1 MHTRRTRFL
10 ASSRC
15 SLVAATTSLVLF
27 AVSCAEFGAENS
39 TTDIESGEA
48 RLTASELLFS
58 FENGST
64 DQWTAQGQRGG
75 PWSVAE
81 WAADGGASLKADVD
95 LAPNA
100 PYTLLRGVALNAD
113 LLNNG
118 KRLFAT
124 VKRSTWGNFGA
135 AFTAKLYVKTSPGY
149 QWRDGGSKPVT
160 ATGTEL
166 SLDLTNLDPASI
178 IELGVEFNTAQ
189 GAQGR
194 AAIYLD
200 NVRVLRDN
208 EPPNTGWTLPGTL
221 FEGRNGRHYIA
232 RYGASTENLSGVQL
246 ASGRKLWT
254 ATTGGQVQ
262 ADCAYADALV
272 YTAGNHVFGLDASTG
287 RTLYDTAIPDFRSD
301 DYISLACPAA
311 GGSVYLLGGTGHDTL
326 VAVDIKTG
334 KQRWTAQNAGFVSY
348 ANASRVL
355 VGRPYYEEDTLIALD
370 AATGTRVW
378 SLPGEGSTYGV
389 TEQGGQVY
397 SVINGSLARLNLES
411 GYIPWSMSLGDTYIG
426 VKAYEGRLYAYST
439 SQVAELDPN
448 TGMPR
453 WTYPSIPGTGY
464 SSFHFSRPGRI
475 VANSWDPLE
484 TVELDPRPL
493 TDESRRVLARR
504 PEVWAYATDELGD
517 LFRISMN
524 RELQRVDPK
533 TDAALWSYPVRVFGS
548 LLHADQHTVYFTDL
562 LVGPQVR
569 TRVLAVSRATGQL
582 VFDKN
587 LQASATFVTADA
599 RHLYFSTLS
608 PETGDRSIA
617 IVKPQP

>member
-10 ASSRC
+10 AAARC
-15 SLVAATTSLVLF
+15 ARIAALL
-27 AVSCAEFGAENS
+27 AVSCAELDAEDS
-39 TTDIESGEA
+39 ATEVDSSEELLTT
-48 RLTASELLFS
+48 SELLFS

-64 DQWTAQGQRGG
+64 DQWTAQAQRGG

-95 LAPNA
+95 LAPNT
-100 PYTLLRGVALNAD
+100 PYTLLRGVAPSSD
-113 LLNNG
+113 LLKNG

-124 VKRSTWGNFGA
+124 VKRSPWGDFGA

-149 QWRDGGSKPVT
+149 RWRDGGSKSVT
-160 ATGTEL
+160 TTGTEL
-166 SLDLTNLDPASI
+166 SVDLTNIDPASI

-221 FEGRNGRHYIA
+221 IQGRNGKFYIA
-232 RYGASTENLSGVQL
+232 RYGASTENLSGVEL

-254 ATTGGQVQ
+254 TTTGGQVQ

-301 DYISLACPAA
+301 DYLSLVCPAA
-311 GGSVYLLGGTGHDTL
+311 GGSVYLLGGDRRDTL
-326 VAVDIKTG
+326 VAVDNKTG
-334 KQRWTAQNAGFVSY
+334 KQRWTAHNAGYVSY

-389 TEQGGQVY
+389 AEEGGQVY
-397 SVINGSLARLNLES
+397 SIINGSLARLNLET
-411 GYIPWSMSLGDTYIG
+411 GNIPWSMSLGDTYIG

-439 SQVAELDPN
+439 LQVAELDPN

-453 WTYPSIPGTGY
+453 WSYPSTPGPSY
-464 SSFHFSRPGRI
+464 LSFYFTRPGRI
-475 VANSWDPLE
+475 VANSLNPLE
-484 TVELDPRPL
+484 TVELDARPL
-493 TDESRRVLARR
+493 PDESRRVLTRH
-504 PEVWAYATDELGD
+504 PDVWAYATNELGD
-517 LFRISMN
+517 LFRVSMN
-524 RELQRVDPK
+524 RELQRVDPE
-533 TDAALWSYPVRVFGS
+533 TDAALWSYPVTVFGS
-548 LLHADQHTVYFTDL
+548 LLHADQHAVYFTDL

-569 TRVLAVSRATGQL
+569 TRVIAVSRATGQL

-587 LQASATFVTADA
+587 LQASGTFVAADA
-599 RHLYFSTLS
+599 RHLYFSTFS
-608 PETGDRSIA
+608 PETGSRAIA
-617 IVKPQP
+617 IEKPQP